1 MRYDMKRYSI
11 VQDPSLYSII
21 LNFKYFATR
30 IEAHISIL
38 FTILHAHNFSFKV
51 LKKLFLNILKLAERA
66 FIANCHFGE
75 GKELTK

>member
-1 MRYDMKRYSI
+1 MRYDMKPYSI

-21 LNFKYFATR
+21 LIFKYFATR
-30 IEAHISIL
+30 IEAHIFL

-51 LKKLFLNILKLAERA
+51 LKKLFLNILKLTERA